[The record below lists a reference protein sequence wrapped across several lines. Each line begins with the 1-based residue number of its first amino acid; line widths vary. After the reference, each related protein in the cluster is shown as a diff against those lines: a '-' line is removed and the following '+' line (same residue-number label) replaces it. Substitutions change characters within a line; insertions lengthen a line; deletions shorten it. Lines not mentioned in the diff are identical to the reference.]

1 MLILSRHKG
10 EFIDLFVDGVKIA
23 EILISEIRG
32 DKVWIGFQAPR
43 NVEIH
48 RREVAVKAQPDAMRQ
63 FSQFAIEQP
72 TLESA

>member
-1 MLILSRHKG
+1 MLVFSRHKD
-10 EFIDLFVDGVKIA
+10 EFIDLFIDGVKIA
-23 EILISEIRG
+23 EIVISEIRG
-32 DKVWIGFQAPR
+32 DKVRIGIQASR

-48 RREVAVKAQPDAMRQ
+48 RREVAVKVQPDAMRQ